1 VVCELASLSAAN
13 GAVTPLLPIGRFATM
28 GWLLALA
35 VTLPAQPTQPSPAQP
50 SPAQLKA
57 AVTMAAAIDISA
69 GLAGRVALV
78 TGGSRGI
85 GAATAARLASHGALV
100 GVGGRDQA
108 AIDRVVDRIRADGG
122 RAVPAPAEATDV
134 DAVARAHSRLTEEF
148 GPVEL
153 LAAFAGGNGRPR
165 PTEEVEPEE
174 WRRVIEGDLT
184 ATFLTIRAALPAMI
198 ERGRGA
204 IVTMSSA
211 AGRQPSQAAAAYA
224 AAKAG
229 VAMLSKHLAAE
240 MGPRGIRV
248 NCLAPSAV
256 LNEKMATAM
265 TDQQR
270 DHLAAAFPLGRLGQ
284 PDDVAA
290 AAVFLLSEHASWLA
304 GVTLDVSGGRVI
316 M

>member
-1 VVCELASLSAAN
+1 MDTS
-13 GAVTPLLPIGRFATM
+13 T
-28 GWLLALA
+28 
-35 VTLPAQPTQPSPAQP
+35 
-50 SPAQLKA
+50 
-57 AVTMAAAIDISA
+57 

-85 GAATAARLASHGALV
+85 GAATAARLAAHGALV
-100 GVGGRDQA
+100 GVGGRDEA
-108 AIDRVVDRIRADGG
+108 AIDRVVAGIRGDGG
-122 RAVPAPAEATDV
+122 RAVPAPAEATDP
-134 DAVARAHSRLTEEF
+134 DALAHAHAQLTEQF

-165 PTEEVEPEE
+165 PTEQVDPEE
-174 WRRVIEGDLT
+174 WRQVIEGDLT

-198 ERGRGA
+198 AHGRGA

-229 VAMLSKHLAAE
+229 VVMLSKHLAAE

-248 NCLAPSAV
+248 NCLAPATV
-256 LNEKMATAM
+256 LNDKMATAM

-284 PDDVAA
+284 PGDVAA
-290 AAVFLLSEHASWLA
+290 AAAFLLSEHASWLT
-304 GVTLDVSGGRVI
+304 GVTLDVSGGRI
-316 M
+316 IT